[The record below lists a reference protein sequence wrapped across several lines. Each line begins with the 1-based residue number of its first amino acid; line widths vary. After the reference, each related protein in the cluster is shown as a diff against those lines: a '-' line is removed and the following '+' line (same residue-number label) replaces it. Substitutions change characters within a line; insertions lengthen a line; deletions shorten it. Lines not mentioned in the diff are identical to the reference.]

1 MLTLHHS
8 TMITESN
15 LLDLT
20 KKKFQIWENHNLDQ
34 LSQIFDDQCLMF
46 NSHGKVITKEDLIKK
61 IRDEEC
67 ISTEINFQNTIARIY
82 GSSAVVSGE
91 GVFTSSKEG
100 QTHTTKLNFLDVW
113 TEREDGWKLVSTHYS
128 KSA

>member
-1 MLTLHHS
+1 
-8 TMITESN
+8 MITESN

-46 NSHGKVITKEDLIKK
+46 NSHGNVITKEDLIKK
-61 IRDEEC
+61 IRVEEC
-67 ISTEINFQNTIARIY
+67 GLTEINFQNTIARIY
-82 GSSAVVSGE
+82 GSSAVASGE

-100 QTHTTKLNFLDVW
+100 QTYTTKLNFLDVW
-113 TEREDGWKLVSTHYS
+113 IEREDGWKLVSTHYS

>member
-34 LSQIFDDQCLMF
+34 ISQIIDDQCLMF
-46 NSHGKVITKEDLIKK
+46 NSHGKIITKKDLIKK
-61 IRDEEC
+61 IQSKEC
-67 ISTEINFQNTIARIY
+67 DSTEIILRKTIAPIF
-82 GSSAVVSGE
+82 GSSAVVHGE
-91 GVFTSSKEG
+91 GEFTFIKEG
-100 QTHTTKLNFLDVW
+100 HTHTTKLNFLDIW
-113 TEREDGWKLVSTHYS
+113 IEREDGWKLVSTHYN